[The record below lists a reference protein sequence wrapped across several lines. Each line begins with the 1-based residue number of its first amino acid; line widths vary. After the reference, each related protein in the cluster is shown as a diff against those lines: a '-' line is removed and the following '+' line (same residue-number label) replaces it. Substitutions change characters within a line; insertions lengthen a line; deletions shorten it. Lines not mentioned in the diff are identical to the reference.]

1 MDGNFATRFVE
12 SDGDAVLIVTGEID
26 ASSSQK
32 LLDACVA
39 MTSISSGLVLD
50 LSRVPFM
57 DSSGL
62 HVLIRMN
69 HCDKIT
75 SVVVRNP
82 SQQVRRLL
90 EITRLAPE
98 FLEAPTQVTT

>member
-12 SDGDAVLIVTGEID
+12 SDGDAVLMVTGEID
-26 ASSSQK
+26 AK

-69 HCDKIT
+69 QCDKIT